1 MVDVQS
7 LPALAGHT
15 ASVFAQRFGGRPE
28 GLAAA
33 PGRVNLI
40 GEHTDYNDGFVMPMA
55 IDRHAVVA
63 WRRRPDRVLRAHS
76 VTFAEAAGTSL
87 EELAPAPGR
96 GWFAYVAGAAWAL
109 EREGLRLPGLDLVVD
124 GTVPVGA
131 GLSSSAALEV
141 AVARACCAA
150 AGAGWDPVRMALACQ
165 RAEHEFVGTRC
176 GVMDQFAAACSRAGC
191 ALLLDC
197 RSLATEAVPL
207 PPGATV
213 VVMDTGASRALAGSA
228 YNARRASCQR
238 AVEALRHDAPHVRTL
253 RDVTLEQ
260 LEACR
265 SQLDETT
272 WRRAR
277 HVVEE
282 IERPRALA
290 DSLRHG
296 DLRLAGRLMDAS
308 HQSLRTLY
316 DVSSA
321 ELDHIV
327 SLARAHAGCFGAR
340 MTGAGFGGC
349 AIALVQ
355 EGAAADFIAT
365 VEAAYNAAGGP
376 TGTLFACRPVA
387 GASLIS

>member
-1 MVDVQS
+1 MADAQT
-7 LPALAGHT
+7 LPALAEHT
-15 ASVFAQRFGGRPE
+15 ASVFTRRFGGRPD
-28 GLAAA
+28 GVAAA

-40 GEHTDYNDGFVMPMA
+40 GEHTDYNDGYVMPMA

-63 WRRRPDRVLRAHS
+63 WRPRPDRVLRAHS
-76 VTFAEAAGTSL
+76 VTFVETVDTSL
-87 EELAPAPGR
+87 DGLSPAAGR
-96 GWFAYVAGAAWAL
+96 GWFAYVAGVAWAL
-109 EREGLRLPGLDLVVD
+109 ERDGLRVPGLDVVVD
-124 GTVPVGA
+124 ASVPVGA

-150 AGAGWDPVRMALACQ
+150 AGAAWDAVRMALACQ

-197 RSLATEAVPL
+197 RSLATEPVAL

-213 VVMDTGASRALAGSA
+213 VVMDTGASRALAASA
-228 YNARRASCQR
+228 YNARRASCER
-238 AVEALRHDAPHVRTL
+238 AVEGVRRVVPTARAL
-253 RDVTLEQ
+253 RDVSLEQ

-265 SQLDETT
+265 DRLDELT

-282 IERPRALA
+282 IGRPRALA
-290 DSLRHG
+290 DAFRQG
-296 DLRLAGRLMDAS
+296 DLDLAGRLMDAS
-308 HQSLRTLY
+308 HESLRTLY
-316 DVSSA
+316 EVSSA
-321 ELDHIV
+321 ELDHVV
-327 SLARAHAGCFGAR
+327 SLARAHAGCYGAR
-340 MTGAGFGGC
+340 MTGAGLGGC

-355 EGAAADFIAT
+355 EGAAGDFITA

-376 TGTLFACRPVA
+376 TGTLFACRPVG
-387 GASLIS
+387 GASLVT